1 MRPKDPADAAVT
13 ARDAIARAM
22 SMGMGLALGE
32 REGARPARDA
42 AHESPAAIRA
52 MAALALR
59 TDHTGALMDAL
70 ARRLASARATVH
82 LYEALLARLDG
93 GQRLPAG
100 ATRARIQRLTR
111 EERAQAELAH
121 SALHSLGG
129 DPSLVT
135 IGAEVEAVLSLGLH
149 EVLGTGRVDLAQ
161 HLRALTMAELAGED
175 GWMVLTTLACLL
187 EREDLARRFERAW
200 LRDKRHA
207 RTVRRWSARLRR
219 ERARPAARAEVEQ
232 SHGA

>member
-1 MRPKDPADAAVT
+1 
-13 ARDAIARAM
+13 
-22 SMGMGLALGE
+22 
-32 REGARPARDA
+32 
-42 AHESPAAIRA
+42 

-149 EVLGTGRVDLAQ
+149 EVLG
-161 HLRALTMAELAGED
+161 
-175 GWMVLTTLACLL
+175 
-187 EREDLARRFERAW
+187 
-200 LRDKRHA
+200 
-207 RTVRRWSARLRR
+207 
-219 ERARPAARAEVEQ
+219 
-232 SHGA
+232 